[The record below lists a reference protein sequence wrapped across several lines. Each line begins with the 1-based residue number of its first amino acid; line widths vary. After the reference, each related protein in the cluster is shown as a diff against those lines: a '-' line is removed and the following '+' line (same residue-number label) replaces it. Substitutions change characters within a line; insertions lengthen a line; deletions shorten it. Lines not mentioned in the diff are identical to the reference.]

1 MSKEENNQ
9 IITFGCRLNA
19 FESEAIKQA
28 VELSGQKN
36 LIVFNSCAVTAKAE
50 KDLRISIRKA
60 RKNNPH
66 AKIIVTGCAAQID
79 PQKYASLG
87 EVDLVLGNTEKS
99 KLESYQNN
107 FSATDNFLDKSQK
120 IESPKIQNNSDFKS
134 AIKIENKKLISI
146 NPKQDKDPQ
155 RNFKQDSRQNHLQ
168 NQWHNQ
174 RQDQDSQQNHHQDQH
189 EDHDKDLKPNHHQDR
204 LFYEELHKKDNAL
217 NDHQLSKIKVNDIM
231 SVRDTAPQLVSYFEN
246 QTRAFLEIQNGCNH
260 RCTFCIIPYGRG
272 NSRSVGFGE
281 IVSQCKKMIANGHQE
296 IVLTGVDIS
305 DYGIDLPHPLTL
317 AQMIKKLLKLV
328 PDLQRLRL
336 SSIDVSELDDEFLE
350 VLASEP
356 RLTPYLHLSAQSGDD
371 LILKRMKRRHNRQQL
386 LDFCTKARKLRPDI
400 TFGADL
406 IAGFP
411 TEDQQMF
418 ENSLS
423 LIKEADLIFTHIFPY
438 SPRLGTPASKMKQ
451 LDRKIIKD
459 RTKILR
465 DTGEKQLEK
474 FLAKQVGKEF
484 LVLVEKNNC
493 GKTTNFLNVR
503 IIPDSSN
510 ADIVQIRELSTNNLS
525 QNIFRITENSLV
537 QVKIVSSNEK
547 ELIANLI

>member
-87 EVDLVLGNTEKS
+87 EVDLVLGNQEKS
-99 KLESYQNN
+99 KFESYQNN
-107 FSATDNFLDKSQK
+107 FSLTNNSLKKESQK
-120 IESPKIQNNSDFKS
+120 N
-134 AIKIENKKLISI
+134 IENEESI
-146 NPKQDKDPQ
+146 LK
-155 RNFKQDSRQNHLQ
+155 NHNQ
-168 NQWHNQ
+168 NQ
-174 RQDQDSQQNHHQDQH
+174 
-189 EDHDKDLKPNHHQDR
+189 HQDR
-204 LFYEELHKKDNAL
+204 IFYEELSKKNNFL
-217 NDHQLSKIKVNDIM
+217 TDHQLNKIKVNDIM

-281 IVSQCKKMIANGHQE
+281 IVAQCKKMIANGHQE

-305 DYGIDLPHPLTL
+305 DYGKDLPHPLTL

-418 ENSLS
+418 ENSLR
-423 LIKEADLIFTHIFPY
+423 LIDEADLIFTHIFPY
-438 SPRLGTPASKMKQ
+438 SPRLGTPAAKMKQ
-451 LDRKIIKD
+451 LDKKIIKD

-465 DTGEKQLEK
+465 QAGEKQLEK
-474 FLAKQVGKEF
+474 FLAKQVDKEF
-484 LVLVEKNNC
+484 LVLVEKNNL
-493 GKTTNFLNVR
+493 GKTANFLNVR
-503 IIPDSSN
+503 IENNIK
-510 ADIVQIRELSTNNLS
+510 LLTNNLS
-525 QNIFRITENSLV
+525 QNIFKVKENSLL
-537 QVKIVSSNEK
+537 QVKIVGYSEK
-547 ELIANLI
+547 ELIGNLI

>member
-50 KDLRISIRKA
+50 KDLRISLRKA

-79 PQKYASLG
+79 PQKYASLT

-107 FSATDNFLDKSQK
+107 FSATDNFLEKSQK
-120 IESPKIQNNSDFKS
+120 IESQKNQNNSDFKS
-134 AIKIENKKLISI
+134 AINLENEKLISI
-146 NPKQDKDPQ
+146 NPKQDKDPH
-155 RNFKQDSRQNHLQ
+155 RDHLHDLLQDH
-168 NQWHNQ
+168 
-174 RQDQDSQQNHHQDQH
+174 RQDQDSQHNHHRDQH
-189 EDHDKDLKPNHHQDR
+189 QDHQKNLKPNHHQDR
-204 LFYEELHKKDNAL
+204 LFYEELRKKDQAL
-217 NDHQLSKIKVNDIM
+217 NDHQLNKIKVNDIM

-386 LDFCTKARKLRPDI
+386 LDFCTKARKLRSDI

-418 ENSLS
+418 ENSLE
-423 LIKEADLIFTHIFPY
+423 LIAQADLIFTHIFPY

-465 DTGEKQLEK
+465 DAGEKQLAK
-474 FLAKQVGKEF
+474 FLGKQIGKEF

-503 IIPDSSN
+503 IEENPKLLND
-510 ADIVQIRELSTNNLS
+510 NLS
-525 QNIFRITENSLV
+525 QNIFKVIENSLV
-537 QVKIVSSNEK
+537 QVKVVSSNEK
-547 ELIANLI
+547 ELIANLV

>member
-1 MSKEENNQ
+1 MMSKEENNQ

-50 KDLRISIRKA
+50 KDLRISLRKA

-79 PQKYASLG
+79 PQKYASLT

-107 FSATDNFLDKSQK
+107 FSATDNFLEKSQK
-120 IESPKIQNNSDFKS
+120 IESQKNQNNSDFKS
-134 AIKIENKKLISI
+134 AINLENEKLISI

-155 RNFKQDSRQNHLQ
+155 RDHLHDLLQDHLRDHRHDSQQNLQ
-168 NQWHNQ
+168 
-174 RQDQDSQQNHHQDQH
+174 QDQDSQQNHHQDHHQ
-189 EDHDKDLKPNHHQDR
+189 DHQKNLKPNHHQDR
-204 LFYEELHKKDNAL
+204 LFYEELRKKDQAL
-217 NDHQLSKIKVNDIM
+217 NDHQLNKIKVNDIM

-418 ENSLS
+418 ENSLK
-423 LIKEADLIFTHIFPY
+423 LIEQADLIFTHIFPY

-451 LDRKIIKD
+451 LDSKIIKD

-465 DTGEKQLEK
+465 DAGEKQLAK
-474 FLAKQVGKEF
+474 FLGKQIGKEF

-503 IIPDSSN
+503 IEENPKLLND
-510 ADIVQIRELSTNNLS
+510 NLS
-525 QNIFRITENSLV
+525 QNIFKVIENSLV
-537 QVKIVSSNEK
+537 QVKVVSSNEK
-547 ELIANLI
+547 ELIANLV